1 MACNLLTEA
10 ADDEEGAILEA
21 EGAESI
27 RGAARLVLAA
37 VPAAALVERAALAVA
52 LVDKSRRI
60 GNCGGGTKNEEKEGR
75 GQGRGRRRTIF
86 LGLGVS
92 KHLTMATI

>member
-60 GNCGGGTKNEEKEGR
+60 GNCGSGTKKNEEKEGR
-75 GQGRGRRRTIF
+75 GKGRGRRRTTIF

-92 KHLTMATI
+92 KH